1 MRGSILV
8 MPENPTQKENDLP
21 APDLDFPPVP
31 DLDLPPPPA
40 PPIAPGVSD
49 VPDLPEDLSEM
60 MKIIGYHI
68 PKSAGSHRQFISEKF
83 GLGPEYGNN
92 EHAMKYP
99 VTYQYRIH
107 TRVNSYEDDVKQKAF
122 RNMYKREDYLVIIY
136 LYIF

>member
-1 MRGSILV
+1 MMID
-8 MPENPTQKENDLP
+8 NDLKVHVLEVNGRP
-21 APDLDFPPVP
+21 QLQNAVIDKSVNRPM
-31 DLDLPPPPA
+31 
-40 PPIAPGVSD
+40 
-49 VPDLPEDLSEM
+49 LSEM

-92 EHAMKYP
+92 GHAMKYP

-122 RNMYKREDYLVIIY
+122 RNMYKREDYLVHNCIYQII
-136 LYIF
+136 F